1 MMAQHA
7 CDVCGYIHDEDKQQQ
22 RWEELPQDWGC
33 PVCGT
38 GKTGYHQ
45 IQGGSADAGGAPG
58 GAAAV
63 AASPA
68 SGLTGGA
75 SAGMEVAAA
84 SPGEGYLGEWRR
96 FADELEHNMQYIHIM
111 AESGQSVIEPMRT
124 RKPVVS
130 WDDILVKGAQLA
142 RFPLDKDAPVKL
154 QTTLGPGAR
163 QPLTIE
169 APVYIT
175 HMSFGALSREVK
187 IALARGSAAVKTAM
201 CSGEGGILKETKE
214 AAYRYIFEYVPN
226 KYSVTEENLRNAD
239 AIEIKFGQSVKPGM
253 GGHLPG
259 AKVTEEIAGVRGF
272 PPGEDII
279 SPSRFP
285 EIENRNDL
293 RQLVAELRERSGGR
307 PIGIKIAAGHIEKD
321 LEFALHAEPDFITVD
336 GRPGATGAAPKFV
349 KDSTS
354 VPTIFA
360 LHRARKFLDS
370 NGAKAVSLVITGGLR
385 ISSDF
390 IKALAMGADA
400 VAIGTAALMACCCQQ
415 YRVCNTGQCPVGCTT
430 QNPELRSRLNIDT
443 SAMRVENFLRVS
455 NEELEE
461 FCRLTGHGDVH
472 ELSVADL
479 CTTNSEISGHTTIEH
494 A

>member
-1 MMAQHA
+1 MAQHI
-7 CDVCGYIHDEDKQQQ
+7 CDVCGFIHDEEKQKE
-22 RWEELPQDWGC
+22 RWEELPPDWEC

-38 GKTGYHQ
+38 GKNGYHIVQ
-45 IQGGSADAGGAPG
+45 AGAE
-58 GAAAV
+58 AAGT

-68 SGLTGGA
+68 
-75 SAGMEVAAA
+75 AGEGSSQA
-84 SPGEGYLGEWRR
+84 EGYLEEWRR
-96 FADELEHNMQYIHIM
+96 FSDELEQNMQYIHCM
-111 AESGQSVIEPMRT
+111 AETGQSVIEPMRT

-130 WDDILVKGAQLA
+130 WDDILIKGAQLA

-154 QTTLGPGAR
+154 QTVIGPAAG

-169 APVYIT
+169 TPIYIT

-201 CSGEGGILKETKE
+201 CSGEGGILKESMDASYK
-214 AAYRYIFEYVPN
+214 YIFEYVPN
-226 KYSVTEENLRNAD
+226 KYIVSDENLKAAD

-259 AKVTEEIAGVRGF
+259 AKVTEEIAAVRGF

-285 EIENRNDL
+285 EIETREDL
-293 RQLVAELRERSGGR
+293 RRIVAQLRERSGGR
-307 PIGIKIAAGHIEKD
+307 PIGIKVAAGHIEKD
-321 LEFALHAEPDFITVD
+321 LEFALFAKPDFVTID

-349 KDSTS
+349 KDATS

-370 NGAKAVSLVITGGLR
+370 AAAKDVSLVITGGLR

-430 QNPELRSRLNIDT
+430 QDPSLRSRLDIDT
-443 SAMRVENFLRVS
+443 SAGRVENYLRVS
-455 NEELEE
+455 TEELRE

-472 ELSVADL
+472 QLSGDDL
-479 CTTNSEISGHTTIEH
+479 CTTNSEISGHTDIEH
-494 A
+494 V